1 VCSTVRVRE
10 LTALP
15 CPRCSRRCVRRV
27 ADTVDWPRPRREW
40 TREKPPFDARQEALR
55 RHNCVV
61 MAQLGVRDGSG
72 RSFCVAC
79 YHMPC
84 LFGSDEKC
92 QTMVM
97 HASW

>member
-1 VCSTVRVRE
+1 
-10 LTALP
+10 
-15 CPRCSRRCVRRV
+15 VRRV